1 MDIVGSLTR
10 EVKGRVSHSKVIKDH
25 VSINH
30 IRLADM
36 AWLEGTFAKVAL
48 TINHILFL
56 VRNARDIL
64 IIFIVWDL
72 FIIFH
77 LLIRVVTDN
86 SAWHSLMDLAF
97 SCLIFL
103 TN

>member
-1 MDIVGSLTR
+1 
-10 EVKGRVSHSKVIKDH
+10 
-25 VSINH
+25 
-30 IRLADM
+30 M

-72 FIIFH
+72 FIILH

>member
-1 MDIVGSLTR
+1 
-10 EVKGRVSHSKVIKDH
+10 
-25 VSINH
+25 
-30 IRLADM
+30 M

-72 FIIFH
+72 LIILH
-77 LLIRVVTDN
+77 LLIRVVIDY

-103 TN
+103 TNLVL